1 MMDNNSTA
9 AKSRNARFVPFF
21 ILIVIAVAIGF
32 AIRHFI
38 NSKEVIP
45 EQKEVVPEQKE
56 VKSLQSQL
64 EVYFS
69 EVDGAAT
76 GPTLEERLVHKLT
89 DATAD
94 VDAALY
100 HLDAMP
106 IATAL
111 INAHN
116 REVDVRVFTEN
127 RNVEEDEIQ
136 RLLSAGIPVRD
147 DGDDDGYMHHKF
159 VVIDKRY
166 VWTGSYNTTYR
177 GAHTNDN
184 NVVWIDS
191 VPLAE
196 NFTKEFETIYTS
208 RGREKLSGWNIPNPQ
223 VTLSDGTQITTYFS
237 PGSETIS
244 PLLREINSAEKSIFI
259 MAFMFTQ
266 NQLGEAICHQFKSGI
281 LTEVV
286 FDDRA
291 VNTLGS
297 EYEKF
302 VDTGVKIKVVKG
314 QGTMHHKVMII
325 DEETVITG
333 SYNFSRNAEIR
344 NSENLLII
352 KGNKDIA
359 SAYIGEYNRLK

>member
-1 MMDNNSTA
+1 
-9 AKSRNARFVPFF
+9 
-21 ILIVIAVAIGF
+21 
-32 AIRHFI
+32 
-38 NSKEVIP
+38 
-45 EQKEVVPEQKE
+45 
-56 VKSLQSQL
+56 
-64 EVYFS
+64 
-69 EVDGAAT
+69 
-76 GPTLEERLVHKLT
+76 
-89 DATAD
+89 
-94 VDAALY
+94 
-100 HLDAMP
+100 MP

-237 PGSETIS
+237 PGSKTIP
-244 PLLREINSAEKSIFI
+244 PLLREINSAQATINFI
-259 MAFMFTQ
+259 VFSFTHDRI
-266 NQLGEAICHQFKSGI
+266 GEAIRDQFQNGI
-281 LTEVV
+281 NVGGV
-286 FDDRA
+286 FDE
-291 VNTLGS
+291 NQISKYS
-297 EYEKF
+297 EYDPMKKLGMPVTIDETK
-302 VDTGVKIKVVKG
+302 
-314 QGTMHHKVMII
+314 GTMHHKVIII